1 MDLSISAKVE
11 IWVPCVCHQVSNELY
26 YMNVCG
32 QPHTTP
38 ALTFRKMPM
47 YQLNRR
53 LDGPEIW
60 PGSSVEVEN
69 LMTL

>member
-1 MDLSISAKVE
+1 MDLSVSAKDE
-11 IWVPCVCHQVSNELY
+11 IWFPRVCHQVSNELHY
-26 YMNVCG
+26 TNVCG

-38 ALTFRKMPM
+38 ALPLWKMPK

-60 PGSSVEVEN
+60 SGSSVEVEN